1 MLRRPIRSSFTE
13 PTRTTFSLQT
23 LSSPKHSAH
32 TAQTLQY
39 QIKSAS
45 QGNNPVKTHSRHT
58 YSHTPTDRHTHIHT
72 HTRPHTA
79 CEARPIFCSLAE
91 IQNKHTEWRR
101 DMHINKK
108 ISHIQFN
115 TLWKASKCACAY
127 FLSSG
132 KNISFKME
140 DCLFSLTLPHR
151 DVLSRGK

>member
-58 YSHTPTDRHTHIHT
+58 YSHSPTDT

-79 CEARPIFCSLAE
+79 CEACPIFCSLAE
-91 IQNKHTEWRR
+91 IQNKHTEWCR
-101 DMHINKK
+101 DMHINKT

-115 TLWKASKCACAY
+115 THYGKQVNVREEHLIQNGGPSH
-127 FLSSG
+127 LS
-132 KNISFKME
+132 
-140 DCLFSLTLPHR
+140 
-151 DVLSRGK
+151 